1 MPEKDILPMRTSEL
15 KKLEIIKQIEDGRI
29 RQKTGASLL
38 GLTTRQMRRL
48 QWKVRENGA
57 QGIIHGNRGRRSK
70 KKTKESL
77 KEKILNLR
85 REKYT
90 DFKPT
95 FMSEKLKEE
104 EGVVVSKETLRKIL
118 IAAGEWQVK
127 VKHKKHC
134 RWRERKESFGE
145 MLQLDGSHHD
155 WLEGRGP
162 RMVLMKFVD
171 DATSRAFGRFYEYEG
186 TLPAMDLMRRYIK
199 KHGIPRQIY
208 ADKHTTYKTFRE
220 ATTEEMLNG
229 EEPKS
234 EFKRVVEELG
244 TLLINANS
252 PQAKGRIERNFAT
265 DQDRLVK
272 EMRLAGICT
281 MEEANNFLGVY
292 WAKHNRKFAVRP
304 AQDND
309 IHIAIPER
317 LNLWKLFRARTL
329 RIVRNDNT
337 IQNDGLLYQL
347 NESRDL
353 SGKKAFIEI
362 DLKGRRYITYNG
374 AELDFTKIDSAKIRK
389 PEIRKTKI
397 RKKWIPPKKHP
408 WRNGFMPEMVSNL

>member
-1 MPEKDILPMRTSEL
+1 MPEKDILPMRTGEL
-15 KKLEIIKQIEDGRI
+15 KKLEIIKQVENGVIK
-29 RQKTGASLL
+29 QKTGAAILDLS
-38 GLTTRQMRRL
+38 TRQMRRL
-48 QWKVRENGA
+48 QRRVQKSGV
-57 QGIIHGNRGRRSK
+57 QGIIHGNRGRRSRRK
-70 KKTKESL
+70 IKESI
-77 KEKILNLR
+77 KEKILSLR

-95 FMSEKLKEE
+95 FLSEKLREE
-104 EGVVVSKETLRKIL
+104 EGIIVSKETLRSIL

-127 VKHKKHC
+127 VKRKKHC

-162 RMVLMKFVD
+162 KMVLMKFVD

-186 TLPAMDLMRRYIK
+186 TLPALDLTLRYIK

-208 ADKHTTYKTFRE
+208 ADKHTTCKTFRE
-220 ATTEEMLNG
+220 ATTEEVLNG

-234 EFKRVVEELG
+234 EYKRVVEELG
-244 TLLINANS
+244 ALLINANS

-281 MEEANNFLGVY
+281 MEDANKFLGVY
-292 WAKHNRKFAVRP
+292 WAKHNRKFAVSP

-309 IHIAIPER
+309 IHMPIPGET
-317 LNLWKLFRARTL
+317 NLRKLFRVRKERA
-329 RIVRNDNT
+329 VRNDNT
-337 IQNDGLLYQL
+337 IQNEGILYQI
-347 NESRDL
+347 NVGRDL
-353 SGKKAFIEI
+353 SGKRAFFEI
-362 DLKGRRYITYNG
+362 DLKGKMYITYKDE
-374 AELDFTKIDSAKIRK
+374 ELDFTRIDPAKIRK
-389 PEIRKTKI
+389 HEAKRARI
-397 RKKWIPPKKHP
+397 RKKWIPSKNHP

>member
-1 MPEKDILPMRTSEL
+1 MPEKDILPMRTGEL
-15 KKLEIIKQIEDGRI
+15 KKLEIIKQVENGVIK
-29 RQKTGASLL
+29 QKTGAAILDLS
-38 GLTTRQMRRL
+38 TRQMRRL
-48 QWKVRENGA
+48 QRRVQKSGV
-57 QGIIHGNRGRRSK
+57 QGIIHGNRGRRSRRK
-70 KKTKESL
+70 IKESI
-77 KEKILNLR
+77 KEKILSLR

-95 FMSEKLKEE
+95 FLSEKLREE
-104 EGVVVSKETLRKIL
+104 EGIIVSKETLRSIL

-127 VKHKKHC
+127 VKRKKHC

-145 MLQLDGSHHD
+145 MLQLDASHHD

-162 RMVLMKFVD
+162 KMVLMKFVD

-186 TLPAMDLMRRYIK
+186 TLPALDLTLRYIK

-220 ATTEEMLNG
+220 ATTEEVLNG

-234 EFKRVVEELG
+234 EYKRVVEELG
-244 TLLINANS
+244 ALLINANS

-281 MEEANNFLGVY
+281 MEDANKFLGVY
-292 WAKHNRKFAVRP
+292 WAKHNRKFAVSP

-309 IHIAIPER
+309 IHMPIPGET
-317 LNLWKLFRARTL
+317 NLRKLFRVRKERA
-329 RIVRNDNT
+329 VRNDNT
-337 IQNDGLLYQL
+337 IQNEGILYQI
-347 NESRDL
+347 NVGRDL
-353 SGKKAFIEI
+353 SGKRAFFEI
-362 DLKGRRYITYNG
+362 DLKGKMYITYKDE
-374 AELDFTKIDSAKIRK
+374 ELDFTRIDPAKIRK
-389 PEIRKTKI
+389 YEAKRARI
-397 RKKWIPPKKHP
+397 RKKWIPPKNHP